1 MAIKTIFI
9 TSGTTFTI
17 PSDFGSLV
25 SVECLG
31 AGGGIYAPSIPSSL
45 SRSGGGGGGYA
56 KTTAITGLAAN
67 GTAFV
72 NVGAGATTTNGG
84 NTWFNGSANAEP
96 TVSTE
101 GALARGGGIGGS
113 GAGVTGVDVNGG
125 GGSLTGA
132 NIGSTIYTGGN
143 GGL

>member
-31 AGGGIYAPSIPSSL
+31 AGGGMNSALATSSL
-45 SRSGGGGGGYA
+45 SKGGGGGGGYA

-67 GTAFV
+67 GTAYV
-72 NVGAGATTTNGG
+72 NVGAGGTTTNGG
-84 NTWFNGSANAEP
+84 TTWFNGASNAAP
-96 TVSTE
+96 TVSTQ
-101 GALARGGGIGGS
+101 GALGRGGGV
-113 GAGVTGVDVNGG
+113 GAAGTSATGADVNGG
-125 GGSLTGA
+125 GGTFTGA
-132 NIGSTIYTGGN
+132 NIGSTIRTGGN